1 MQTSYDINTD
11 EAFAGL
17 KVDSRFD
24 TVETKLAQGS
34 IGFGLGV
41 MSGQDAV
48 NQVRDPALNKTILSQ
63 STDLVSLNSTI
74 VTVNGVAHSPVVF
87 VTDDAT
93 TMAAIAA
100 EIATDDAVLSATY
113 PGSGDDI
120 TVIGAD
126 GQAVSVT
133 AVTTL
138 GSGQPTWSQVQS
150 DPGVF
155 RGISVHRHVEKD
167 SSGVAQYVDKA
178 AVDVCRKGM
187 IWMPHVAAATPAVD
201 DTLYINLAI
210 AAEAGKATNVSSGN
224 IATGGKIREVNSAL
238 KLVKAEI
245 NLP

>member
-11 EAFAGL
+11 EAYAGL

-24 TVETKLAQGS
+24 TVESKLAQGS

-63 STDLVSLNSTI
+63 STDLVALNSTI
-74 VTVNGVAHSPVVF
+74 VTVNGVAHSAVVF
-87 VTDDAT
+87 AT
-93 TMAAIAA
+93 SDVLTMAAIAA

-120 TVIGAD
+120 TVIGAN
-126 GQAVSVT
+126 GQAISVT

-138 GSGQPTWSQVQS
+138 GAGQPTWSQVQS
-150 DPGVF
+150 DQGVF
-155 RGISVHRHVEKD
+155 RGISLHKHVEKD
-167 SSGVAQYVDKA
+167 ANGVAQYVDKA
-178 AVDVCRKGM
+178 GVDVVRKGLV
-187 IWMPHVAAATPAVD
+187 WMPHVAAATPAVD

-210 AAEAGKATNVSSGN
+210 AAEAGKATDVSSGN
-224 IATGGKIREVNSAL
+224 ITTGGKIREVNSTL